1 MMIKTQL
8 ITDKLAVTFS
18 MVCVLHCF
26 FTPSFI
32 ILTSTVLSVSVNN
45 GFIHLA
51 ILLAATPISLFALS
65 LGYKNHKIFSVLLIG
80 MMGLLTLIF
89 ALLLGESAIGESGEK
104 LMTLMGSILV
114 SYSHFRNHQI
124 CKSLDCSCHDS

>member
-89 ALLLGESAIGESGEK
+89 ALLLGESGEK

-124 CKSLDCSCHDS
+124 CKSLDCSCHEG

>member
-1 MMIKTQL
+1 MIKTQL

-51 ILLAATPISLFALS
+51 ILLAATPISLFALI

-80 MMGLLTLIF
+80 MMGLFTLIF
-89 ALLLGESAIGESGEK
+89 ALLLGESGEK

-124 CKSLDCSCHDS
+124 CKSLDCSCHEG

>member
-1 MMIKTQL
+1 MIKTQL

-32 ILTSTVLSVSVNN
+32 ILTSSVLSVSVNN

-89 ALLLGESAIGESGEK
+89 ALLLGESGEK

-124 CKSLDCSCHDS
+124 CKSLDCSCHEG

>member
-8 ITDKLAVTFS
+8 TTDKLAVTFS

-32 ILTSTVLSVSVNN
+32 ILTSTLFSVSVNN
-45 GFIHLA
+45 EFIHLA
-51 ILLAATPISLFALS
+51 ILLAATPISLFALI
-65 LGYKNHKIFSVLLIG
+65 LGYKNHKIFSILLIG
-80 MMGLLTLIF
+80 IMGLLTLTL
-89 ALLLGESAIGESGEK
+89 ALLLSESAIGEVGEK

-124 CKSLDCSCHDS
+124 CKSLDCACHDS

>member
-1 MMIKTQL
+1 MIKTQL

-80 MMGLLTLIF
+80 MMGLFTLIF
-89 ALLLGESAIGESGEK
+89 ALLLGESGEK

-124 CKSLDCSCHDS
+124 CKSLDCSCHEG

>member
-1 MMIKTQL
+1 
-8 ITDKLAVTFS
+8 
-18 MVCVLHCF
+18 
-26 FTPSFI
+26 
-32 ILTSTVLSVSVNN
+32 
-45 GFIHLA
+45 
-51 ILLAATPISLFALS
+51 LLAATPISLFALI

-80 MMGLLTLIF
+80 MMGLFTLIF

-124 CKSLDCSCHDS
+124 CKSLDCSCHEG

>member
-51 ILLAATPISLFALS
+51 ILLAATPISLFALI

-80 MMGLLTLIF
+80 MMGLFTLIF
-89 ALLLGESAIGESGEK
+89 ALLLGESGEK

-124 CKSLDCSCHDS
+124 CKSLDCSCHEG

>member
-1 MMIKTQL
+1 MIKTQL

-51 ILLAATPISLFALS
+51 ILLAATPISLFALI

-89 ALLLGESAIGESGEK
+89 ALLLGESGEK

-124 CKSLDCSCHDS
+124 CKSLDCACHES

>member
-51 ILLAATPISLFALS
+51 ILLAATPISLFALI

-89 ALLLGESAIGESGEK
+89 ALLLGESGEK

-124 CKSLDCSCHDS
+124 CKSLDCSCHEG